1 MKISYSWLKEY
12 LPLDIP
18 AQDLASHLLQL
29 GFEVSALSRLGPNFK
44 GVVAAEILSIAKHPN
59 ADRLSLCSVND
70 GASTL
75 SIVCGAQ
82 NIAVGQRVPLARLGA
97 VLPGGHVITR
107 AKIRGLESE
116 GMICSSAELGLPPA
130 PNNGAGILVMDPSV
144 EIGSDLAKTLGPSD
158 DILEVEITPNRPDCL
173 SHLGLARELAAYFRL
188 SLRAQPSPAAAAA
201 TGEKP
206 CLPVKIEA
214 AKACPRYLGRSFESL
229 QVGPSPA
236 WLSAKLEAVGLRPI
250 NNLVDITNYILM
262 DMGQP
267 LHVFNAQ
274 ALEGGQVVV
283 RYAASGEKI
292 KALDGRS
299 YDLTPDCLV
308 IADAKKPAAIAGVMG
323 GEESSVTAQTTSA
336 FLESAYFSPVV
347 VRKTSSLL
355 RLRSD
360 SSVRFERGADIEA
373 VAAASQK
380 AAGLIRALC
389 GKNTAA
395 SKALDQYPAKEQPSP
410 IKISSE
416 RINSI
421 LGSTFEE
428 AEIEGALKSISADF
442 VKSGKEFLFTPPSYR
457 PDLSQAWDLAEE
469 AARLLGYN
477 NIPAKIASVPL
488 KPSHDI
494 RSHSSARNCRVRLAA
509 LGLMEAYNYDFLSEK
524 VLARTRLAEGPA
536 LALARLS
543 NPLNEDWTILRPTLL
558 AGLLQNAAFNLNV
571 GASSVRLFE
580 IGKVY
585 RRGASSLAESARLAG
600 IILGPRAPLH
610 WQTANAGQSDFYQA
624 KGLVEDIASGI
635 AGLRWLAPKDQTT
648 EDAVLQA
655 LYHPKTR
662 LTLQCP
668 EGPLGA
674 VGLLHPQIARA
685 WELDAQPVAIFE
697 LDLDKISET
706 QPAKMQFRPYS
717 LLPHS
722 KRDLSF
728 FVSKDVPYAD
738 IEGAIRGCGLEDLS
752 GLDLLDVFSGKNV
765 PEGQRSLTLRLSFSR
780 MDRTLKD
787 AEVSSAFDKITQ
799 ELKTE
804 FGAVLRQ

>member
-1 MKISYSWLKEY
+1 MKISYRWLKEY
-12 LPLDIP
+12 LPLDIS
-18 AQDLASHLLQL
+18 AQDLSTHLLQL
-29 GFEVSALSRLGPNFK
+29 GFEVSALTRLGPNFK
-44 GVVAAEILSIAKHPN
+44 GVVAAEILSISKHPN

-97 VLPGGHVITR
+97 VLPGGHEITR
-107 AKIRGLESE
+107 AKIRGVESE
-116 GMICSSAELGLPPA
+116 GMICSGAELGLPPG

-144 EIGSDLAKTLGPSD
+144 AIGSDIAKTLGPSD
-158 DILEVEITPNRPDCL
+158 DILDLEITPNRPDCL

-188 SLRAQPSPAAAAA
+188 ALRPQPAPAVAA
-201 TGEKP
+201 GDKP

-214 AKACPRYLGRSFESL
+214 AKACPRYLGRSFENL

-236 WLSAKLEAVGLRPI
+236 WLAAKLEAVGLRPI

-262 DMGQP
+262 DLGQP

-274 ALEGGQVVV
+274 ALEGAQVIV

-323 GEESSVTAQTTSA
+323 GEDSSVTAKTTGV
-336 FLESAYFSPVV
+336 FLESAHFSPVA

-360 SSVRFERGADIEA
+360 SSVRFERGADIGA
-373 VAAASQK
+373 VESASQK
-380 AAGLIRALC
+380 AAALILSLC
-389 GKNTAA
+389 GKNAAA
-395 SKALDQYPAKEQPSP
+395 SKAADHYPAKEDPTP

-421 LGSTFEE
+421 LGSAFQET
-428 AEIEGALKSISADF
+428 EIEGALKSISADF
-442 VKSGKEFLFTPPSYR
+442 VKTGKEILFTPPSYR
-457 PDLSQAWDLAEE
+457 PDLTQAWDLAEE

-494 RSHSSARNCRVRLAA
+494 RSHSIARNCRTRLAA

-524 VLARTRLAEGPA
+524 VLTRTRLAEGPG

-585 RRGASSLAESARLAG
+585 RRGASSLVESARLAG
-600 IILGPRAPLH
+600 IILGPKTALH
-610 WQTANAGQSDFYQA
+610 WQTANNSDADFYQA
-624 KGLVEDIASGI
+624 KGLVEDILSGR
-635 AGLRWLAPKDQTT
+635 AGLRWLAPKDAEPS

-655 LYHPKTR
+655 LYHPKAR
-662 LTLQCP
+662 MTLHCP

-685 WELDAQPVAIFE
+685 WELAGAPVAIFE

-706 QPAKMQFRPYS
+706 QQAKMLFRPYS
-717 LLPHS
+717 VLPSS

-728 FVSKDVPYAD
+728 FVAKDVAYAD
-738 IEGAIRGCGLEDLS
+738 IEGAIRGCRLEDLS
-752 GLDLLDVFSGKNV
+752 GLDLIDVFAGKNV

-787 AEVSSAFDKITQ
+787 AEVSAAFETVVQ
-799 ELKTE
+799 ELKNK